1 MVRQIIGDK
10 STFRLLLRDMNEKYY
25 HKTVTSAQIEDF
37 ISKRTGYNLSKM
49 FDQYLRTTQV
59 PTLEYYLSTENNSQI
74 LYYRWSNCVKGFNM
88 PIRLPGNSNGKYGL
102 MLATENWQQMRTNF
116 NAGED
121 LSKLMDKNF
130 YVNYK
135 KVK

>member
-1 MVRQIIGDK
+1 
-10 STFRLLLRDMNEKYY
+10 
-25 HKTVTSAQIEDF
+25 
-37 ISKRTGYNLSKM
+37 
-49 FDQYLRTTQV
+49 
-59 PTLEYYLSTENNSQI
+59 
-74 LYYRWSNCVKGFNM
+74 M